1 VKINDISS
9 RPIPP
14 SGITRISL
22 WRHGMGRHQIVSRSE
37 FGRVIDTIIDLNSSL
52 YADHIIMP
60 SEQIIC
66 FNIRADIPIAEF
78 GYIHGAAGNHKD
90 IKFPEL
96 ANAPLTGMIAPSMKE
111 TEPPWITL
119 STVNTDE
126 LEGNTE
132 EELFSKYVSA
142 ARFLSENNMPFE
154 TMLVRGLINDLAFLN
169 DACDMR
175 LFTTPIKTLG
185 DLARQAL
192 PQDADLNNVLSFP
205 APPVFEHC
213 ENHPDKKCSFG
224 FNILHPAKFPYPA
237 QAVSIA
243 IRTFLGSRSWDP
255 KKIDTVLEPL
265 KLPSKDGERVI
276 HITAKE
282 ISGSRTELSFCI
294 RRPLEHESTAP
305 IKGRIIF
312 RE

>member
-1 VKINDISS
+1 MRINNINNS
-9 RPIPP
+9 PIPP

-22 WRHGMGRHQIVSRSE
+22 WKHGMERPAMVSPAE
-37 FGRVIDTIIDLNSSL
+37 FRIDVGLMLNNKSALYDHITEPNKLRKTLFNFSFETTTAGFGYVPAFKGEHDTIVC
-52 YADHIIMP
+52 P
-60 SEQIIC
+60 SKEEKPFKGLI
-66 FNIRADIPIAEF
+66 FPFGDIPTIM
-78 GYIHGAAGNHKD
+78 
-90 IKFPEL
+90 
-96 ANAPLTGMIAPSMKE
+96 LTHEDRSVFSGS
-111 TEPPWITL
+111 
-119 STVNTDE
+119 
-126 LEGNTE
+126 TE
-132 EELFSKYVSA
+132 EQDLFNGFVTM
-142 ARFLSENNMPFE
+142 ARFLVENLFPQQSYLDYG
-154 TMLVRGLINDLAFLN
+154 TTLDLDMLNQSTNNL
-169 DACDMR
+169 
-175 LFTTPIKTLG
+175 LFKGSIKTLG